1 MKNNL
6 VRGMLN
12 TIPLMFTL
20 WLFWS
25 ILGSLDEIGSSL
37 LSLIGWADP
46 WPGVGFTLIILIFTF
61 AGLAFSISPVQWVY
75 QKVEEALLLR
85 FPLFKTVY
93 GASKDLA
100 QLMNRESV
108 PKAKQTVLV
117 KQPNGT
123 LLVGFVT
130 SSALPKRLQAALPE
144 GDWVPVLYQL
154 SYQIAGVTL
163 LVRREDLIEV
173 DWSVEDALRFM
184 LTAGVSQ
191 TTANAEAQELKR
203 KADLE

>member
-6 VRGMLN
+6 FRGMLN

-25 ILGSLDEIGSSL
+25 ILGSLDHLGRSMIIL
-37 LSLIGWADP
+37 TGWSDP
-46 WPGVGFTLIILIFTF
+46 WPGIGFTLIILIFTF
-61 AGLAFSISPVQWVY
+61 AGLAFSISPVQWVF
-75 QKVEEALLLR
+75 QKVEQALLLR

-100 QLMNRESV
+100 QLMNREAV

-117 KQPNGT
+117 KQANGS
-123 LLVGFVT
+123 LIVGFVT
-130 SSALPKRLQAALPE
+130 AAALPKRLQTALPE
-144 GDWVPVLYQL
+144 GDWVPVLFQL
-154 SYQIAGVTL
+154 SYQIAGVTS

-191 TTANAEAQELKR
+191 TAGESVVQSSAPKPASE
-203 KADLE
+203 